1 MTEEITD
8 LEILRCMEQRGGSFV
23 RALANAAM
31 YADDRNLERL
41 KLAFDD
47 YWSTYREMAK
57 AMKERNE

>member
-47 YWSTYREMAK
+47 YWITYREMAK
-57 AMKERNE
+57 AEKERIA

>member
-47 YWSTYREMAK
+47 YWMTYRELAK